1 MPSFTKSLFG
11 QVMVALVLGVIV
23 GMFWPDFAA
32 QMKPLGDG
40 FIKLIKMIIAPLVF
54 GVVVHG
60 IASAGDLKKV
70 GRVGVKSI
78 IYFEVVTTIALILG
92 IVVAYAFGPGHGM
105 NVDPASLDASAM
117 CTYTERAQQI
127 HGAVGF
133 LTHIIPSTL
142 VGAFADGD
150 ILQVLVLAVPSA
162 RRFASSASAAS
173 R

>member
-1 MPSFTKSLFG
+1 MPRFMKSLFG

-23 GMFWPDFAA
+23 GVFWPDFAA

-92 IVVAYAFGPGHGM
+92 IVVAYVSG
-105 NVDPASLDASAM
+105 
-117 CTYTERAQQI
+117 RAT
-127 HGAVGF
+127 A
-133 LTHIIPSTL
+133 
-142 VGAFADGD
+142 
-150 ILQVLVLAVPSA
+150 
-162 RRFASSASAAS
+162 
-173 R
+173 